1 MKRRPMALTLDASS
15 TPTDG
20 SVEDVQK
27 GGSGTQY
34 IKITDSGSL
43 NTLHESLQI
52 SAHGITKTSSP
63 EHILNVQES
72 DLEVVKPLGAG
83 AFGTVNLVKVKTTG
97 QLCAMKEIRISD
109 EEQTQKN
116 IYREIKASISLSC
129 NPYMVKTY
137 NIYSHPGSI
146 LHILLE
152 FCKYGSSQDML
163 KKLKTGKLTENAL
176 AVFIIDTLRGLAY
189 LHDNCKI
196 IHRDIKS
203 ANILI
208 DEHGYCKLADFG
220 VASSVL
226 PNDDEAAM
234 KTFVGSLSYMSP
246 ERIQNQPY
254 SYVSDVWSM
263 GLTYVELL
271 TGSYPY
277 DNVNS
282 FWDAMNVIVN
292 GDPPLLKE
300 DAGYSPGLCDLINA
314 MLEKDPSKR
323 MTAAQ
328 LLKLP
333 FCKKY
338 LAKEEDLRKLFVK
351 WVQDNLK

>member
-1 MKRRPMALTLDASS
+1 
-15 TPTDG
+15 
-20 SVEDVQK
+20 
-27 GGSGTQY
+27 
-34 IKITDSGSL
+34 
-43 NTLHESLQI
+43 
-52 SAHGITKTSSP
+52 
-63 EHILNVQES
+63 
-72 DLEVVKPLGAG
+72 
-83 AFGTVNLVKVKTTG
+83 
-97 QLCAMKEIRISD
+97 MKEIRISD

-292 GDPPLLKE
+292 G
-300 DAGYSPGLCDLINA
+300 A
-314 MLEKDPSKR
+314 PSVEGG
-323 MTAAQ
+323 
-328 LLKLP
+328 
-333 FCKKY
+333 C
-338 LAKEEDLRKLFVK
+338 
-351 WVQDNLK
+351 WVQPGALRPCQRHARERPLKAHDCRTAPQVALLQEVPCQGGGPEEALR